1 MDVGRGGLMIRV
13 ALSIATGI
21 AVTAL
26 VSSMWLI
33 DVIRDLG
40 REYRDVLLPVAIAL
54 LAAAALSEVGRRV
67 STTFPER
74 VGKGS

>member
-1 MDVGRGGLMIRV
+1 MIRV
-13 ALSIATGI
+13 ALLIATGI

-26 VSSMWLI
+26 IYSTWLI
-33 DVIRDLG
+33 DVIPGLG
-40 REYRDVLLPVAIAL
+40 REYRDVLLPVAMAL

-74 VGKGS
+74 VGNGS